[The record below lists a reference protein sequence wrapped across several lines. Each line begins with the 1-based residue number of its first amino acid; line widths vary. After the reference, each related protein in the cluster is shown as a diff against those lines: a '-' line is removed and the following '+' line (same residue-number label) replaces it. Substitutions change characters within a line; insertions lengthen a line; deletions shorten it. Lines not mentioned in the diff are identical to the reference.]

1 MDSRLVNH
9 RYRIVR
15 ELGKGGFGATFL
27 VQDTQLPSGKYCVLK
42 ELLPIDNNEQT
53 YTLIKQRF
61 EREAVIL
68 EELGNMSSQIPSL
81 YAYFTEDT
89 KFYLVQEYFEGDT
102 IGQRVMSQG
111 MMPDAAVR
119 QWLSGILPVLDS
131 VHQKRIIHRD
141 IKPENIILRQ
151 RDHQPVLIDFGAV
164 RETMG
169 LQLQPNGKSTQSIVI
184 GTPGFM
190 PSEQAAGRAVFGSDL
205 YSLGLT
211 AIYALTG
218 KLPQELLTNPMTGEI
233 EWRQYAPTISVGLA
247 SVIDKAISP
256 GIQSRFQTATQ
267 MLDALRATEVS
278 NATSAGMPAG
288 MPGTVMS
295 MPTSG
300 AMPTQVTSYPHNM
313 APHNMAPPSGGPQPT
328 VVASTPMNYP
338 PQSQAGYP
346 SQPQSQYPPQPPTG
360 YPPQPQTGYPS
371 QPQTGYPPQPQS
383 NYSPQ
388 PQPQPGS
395 AQKID
400 RSKWSLIA
408 VALLGVLGLTAL
420 GSKHLL
426 SSNSTKDSSPTTE
439 NNEKKADN
447 KGGSKFSDVK
457 DVPELTVRY
466 GGSTSFAPVRSRE
479 FVGRINQAHPKF
491 ILSYTKPIAP
501 DKPGSG
507 NGIKMLIEGQ
517 MSVTESSR
525 PLKETEYTQA
535 KDRGFA
541 LEQIPIALDG
551 IAIYVNPQL
560 TVPSLTLAQL
570 KDIFTGKVTNW
581 KDLGGPDLP
590 ITAVSRSPKDGGTP
604 EYFEEKVMEKTPF
617 APAIQ
622 DSFAPTTTESLR
634 RIGSTPGGI
643 GYAAAAEVC
652 NQSTVKTLPLPKDS
666 GQPISPCN
674 GKTVNKAD
682 FANDA
687 YPITRRLFVI
697 VRKDGQLDE
706 KAGRAYANLLLSD
719 EGQDEME
726 KLGMVPFKTR

>member
-42 ELLPIDNNEQT
+42 ELLPIDNNEET

-111 MMPDAAVR
+111 VMPDAAVR
-119 QWLSGILPVLDS
+119 QWLSGILPVLES

-169 LQLQPNGKSTQSIVI
+169 LQMQANGKSTQSIVI

-190 PSEQAAGRAVFGSDL
+190 PSEQAAGRAVFSSDL

-211 AIYALTG
+211 VIYALTG
-218 KLPQELLTNPMTGEI
+218 KLPQELQTNPMTGDI
-233 EWRQYAPTISVGLA
+233 EWRQYAPTVSVGLA

-256 GIQSRFQTATQ
+256 GMQSRFQTAAQ

-278 NATSAGMPAG
+278 NVMQTGMPMGMQTG

-295 MPTSG
+295 MPNPNSG
-300 AMPTQVTSYPHNM
+300 VMPTQMSTT
-313 APHNMAPPSGGPQPT
+313 PPSGSQPT
-328 VVASTPMNYP
+328 VVSTPMNYP

-346 SQPQSQYPPQPPTG
+346 A
-360 YPPQPQTGYPS
+360 QPQTGYPQQPQTGYPQQPQTGYPQ
-371 QPQTGYPPQPQS
+371 QPQTGYPPQS

-388 PQPQPGS
+388 AQP
-395 AQKID
+395 AQKPD
-400 RSKWSLIA
+400 RSKWGLIA
-408 VALLGVLGLTAL
+408 VAVLAFLGLTAL
-420 GSKHLL
+420 GTKHILF
-426 SSNSTKDSSPTTE
+426 SNSTKDPSPTTE
-439 NNEKKADN
+439 NGN

-457 DVPELTVRY
+457 DVPSVTVRY
-466 GGSTSFAPVRSRE
+466 GGSTSFAPVRSPE
-479 FVGRINQAHPKF
+479 FVGKIQQAHPKF
-491 ILSYTKPIAP
+491 ILSYTKPTTG
-501 DKPGSG
+501 KPGSG
-507 NGIKMLIEGQ
+507 KGIEMLIDGQ
-517 MSVTESSR
+517 MSVAESSR
-525 PLKETEYTQA
+525 PLKDKEIALA
-535 KDRGFA
+535 KERGFA
-541 LEQIPIALDG
+541 LEQIPVALDG
-551 IAIYVNPQL
+551 IAIYINPQL
-560 TVPSLTLAQL
+560 AVPSLTLAQL

-581 KDLGGPDLP
+581 KELGGPDIP
-590 ITAVSRSPKDGGTP
+590 ITAISRDPKDGGTP
-604 EYFEEKVMEKTPF
+604 EYFEEKVMEKNPF

-622 DSFAPTTTESLR
+622 DSFAPTTTEALR
-634 RIGSTPGGI
+634 RVGGAPGGI
-643 GYAAAAEVC
+643 GYASAAEVC
-652 NQSTVKTLPLPKDS
+652 NQSTVKTLAIPKDS
-666 GQPISPCN
+666 GQPVSPCN
-674 GKTVNKAD
+674 GKSVNKAD
-682 FANDA
+682 FAKDA
-687 YPITRRLFVI
+687 YPVTRRLFVI
-697 VRKDGQLDE
+697 VRKDGKLDE
-706 KAGRAYANLLLSD
+706 QAGMAYANLLLSD